1 MKWIIW
7 CLNKWN
13 SNVIVFV
20 GFMEWQTDKASM
32 LDEIIDYVKFL
43 QLQVKVLYSFLL
55 SLFLHFYIGK
65 RCFLVDNFGWQ
76 NNLLKLVAEYV
87 TLCHSHGVFCVW
99 TQVLSMSRL
108 GGAPLVADM
117 SSEVHYLLPFSFAF
131 TSNNWNIKTHQH
143 WYHKKGV

>member
-1 MKWIIW
+1 M
-7 CLNKWN
+7 LVLWN
-13 SNVIVFV
+13 DRQTRLQCWMRSSTMSN
-20 GFMEWQTDKASM
+20 S
-32 LDEIIDYVKFL
+32 
-43 QLQVKVLYSFLL
+43 YSSKSKYFTPSY
-55 SLFLHFYIGK
+55 SLFSFIFILEK

-131 TSNNWNIKTHQH
+131 TSNDWNIKTHQH